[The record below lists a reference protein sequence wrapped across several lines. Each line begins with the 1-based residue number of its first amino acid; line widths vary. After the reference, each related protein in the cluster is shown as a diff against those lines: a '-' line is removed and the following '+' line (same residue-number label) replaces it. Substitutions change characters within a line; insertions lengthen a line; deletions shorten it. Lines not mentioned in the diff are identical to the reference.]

1 MIVAGQGRVVVGVVA
16 VSAAMFAD
24 SLLYSIIVPV
34 LPVHAES
41 LGASPTA
48 IGVLFASYAVALLAA
63 IPVFGLLSDR
73 IGRRVPL
80 IAGMAGVSIAT
91 TLFAFADSYLPL
103 VAARSVQGLAA
114 AAVWTCG
121 IALVADI
128 VPPTRLGA
136 SMGVVM
142 ASMSAGLIAG
152 PPLGGVLA
160 ESYGY
165 RAPFFVCAAV
175 TAGCA
180 VLQVFVRD
188 PAQRVGRSAPLRELF
203 ANRTIRSTTLA
214 VLIGAGTISMLE
226 PLLPLD
232 MTERLGAGAAAIGLA
247 FGAAALA
254 HLLASP
260 AVGALADRRGSNG
273 LIPCGLLGMAL
284 VLPFLAFPGSTLGVT
299 ALLVGF
305 AVAYSFILIP
315 ALTQIGAVIR
325 DRGGTGYAAA
335 YGLFNMAYALGM
347 VAGPLL
353 GSVAVSAV
361 SLPVVLTSVGVC
373 LAVGGIVLLRRS
385 SRKAAPLGALMS

>member
-1 MIVAGQGRVVVGVVA
+1 
-16 VSAAMFAD
+16 MFAD

-34 LPVHAES
+34 LPIHAES
-41 LGASPTA
+41 LGASQGA
-48 IGVLFASYAVALLAA
+48 IGLLFASYAVALLAA
-63 IPVFGLLSDR
+63 IPVFGFLSDR

-80 IAGMAGVSIAT
+80 IAGMVGVSLAT

-103 VAARSVQGLAA
+103 VAARSVQGVAA

-128 VPPTRLGA
+128 VPATRLGA
-136 SMGVVM
+136 AMGMVM

-152 PPLGGVLA
+152 PPLGGLLA

-165 RAPFFVCAAV
+165 RAPFFICAAI

-180 VLQVFVRD
+180 VLQVFVREPPR
-188 PAQRVGRSAPLRELF
+188 PANRSASVRELF
-203 ANRTIRSTTLA
+203 ANRRIRSTAVA
-214 VLIGAGTISMLE
+214 VLVGAGTISMLE
-226 PLLPLD
+226 PLLPID

-260 AVGALADRRGSNG
+260 AVGVLADRRGSNG

-284 VLPFLAFPGSTLGVT
+284 VLPFLALPGSALGVT

-305 AVAYSFILIP
+305 AIAYSFILIP
-315 ALTQIGAVIR
+315 ALTQIGAIVR

-353 GSVAVSAV
+353 GSVAVSAL
-361 SLPVVLTSVGVC
+361 SLPVVLASVAVC

-385 SRKAAPLGALMS
+385 GRNTAPLGALVS

>member
-1 MIVAGQGRVVVGVVA
+1 MASPRRVAFSVVA

-41 LGASPTA
+41 LGASQSA

-63 IPVFGLLSDR
+63 IPVFGVLSDR

-80 IAGMAGVSIAT
+80 IAGMVGVSVAT
-91 TLFAFADSYLPL
+91 TLFAFADSYVPL

-128 VPPTRLGA
+128 VPATRLGA
-136 SMGVVM
+136 SMGIVM
-142 ASMSAGLIAG
+142 ASMSAGLITG
-152 PPLGGVLA
+152 PPLGGLLA

-165 RAPFFVCAAV
+165 RAPFVVCAV
-175 TAGCA
+175 ITAGCA
-180 VLQVFVRD
+180 LLQVFVREPPR
-188 PAQRVGRSAPLRELF
+188 PAERSAPLRELF
-203 ANRTIRSTTLA
+203 ANRTIRSTTVA
-214 VLIGAGTISMLE
+214 VLVGAGTISMLE
-226 PLLPLD
+226 PLLPID

-247 FGAAALA
+247 FGTAALA

-284 VLPFLAFPGSTLGVT
+284 VLPFLALPGSALGVT
-299 ALLVGF
+299 GLLVGF
-305 AVAYSFILIP
+305 AIAYSFILIP
-315 ALTQIGAVIR
+315 ALTQIGAVVR

-353 GSVAVSAV
+353 GSVAVSAL
-361 SLPVVLTSVGVC
+361 SLPVVLTSVGAC

-385 SRKAAPLGALMS
+385 GRSAHPLGALVS